1 MIEAKA
7 AAMTG
12 AARMVAAARSQPVD
26 MTPVWF
32 MRQAGSVVPA
42 YRAMRERHSV
52 LEIARTPELCAQAT
66 LAAADAF
73 GTDAAVMFADV
84 LLPLGPMGVEFELA
98 TEGPIIANPIRS
110 AADVDRLRPLD
121 PEADAGF
128 VLEAIGLVRRS
139 QGESRAVIGIAG
151 GPFTLAAYLVE
162 GGAARD
168 YVRTRAFLHADPVG
182 FGRLLDRLADATGAY
197 LAAQVRAGAHLV
209 QLFDTHAA
217 QVDPDTYAAVV
228 APRVRRVLDAVA
240 GAAPSIHFVIHAGAI
255 LPAMAA
261 AGGDV
266 VGIDHRQSMAAAR
279 RTLGPDRPVQGN
291 LDPARLLAGW
301 DATRA
306 GADAV
311 LATAGPVGHIFNL
324 GHGVAPGTDPGLLR
338 ALTDHVHE
346 RSQRA

>member
-1 MIEAKA
+1 MIA
-7 AAMTG
+7 APIRG
-12 AARMVAAARSQPVD
+12 AARMLGAARGEAVD
-26 MTPVWF
+26 ATPVWF

-42 YRAMRERHSV
+42 YRAMRERWSV
-52 LEIARTPELCAQAT
+52 LEIARTPELCAEAT
-66 LAAADAF
+66 LAAVDAF

-84 LLPLGPMGVEFELA
+84 LLPLGPMGIEFELA
-98 TEGPIIANPIRS
+98 TDGPVIANPIRS
-110 AADVDRLRPLD
+110 RADLDRLRPLD
-121 PEADAGF
+121 ADADAGF
-128 VLEAIGLVRRS
+128 VLEAIRQVRRAV
-139 QGESRAVIGIAG
+139 GDSRAVVGLAG

-168 YVRTRAFLHADPVG
+168 YVRTRAFLHADPEA

-197 LAAQVRAGAHLV
+197 LAAQVRAGAHIV

-217 QVDPDTYAAVV
+217 QLDPATYAAVV
-228 APRVRRVLDAVA
+228 APRTRRVLEAVA
-240 GAAPSIHFVIHAGAI
+240 AAGTAPSIHFVIHAGAL

-266 VGIDHRQSMAAAR
+266 IGIDHRQALADAR
-279 RTLGPDRPVQGN
+279 RTLGQDRPVQGN

-306 GADAV
+306 GADQILDA
-311 LATAGPVGHIFNL
+311 AGERGHIFNL

-338 ALTDHVHE
+338 ALVDHVHE
-346 RSQRA
+346 RSQRT